1 MRARQPAV
9 PVLILT
15 ATDAVELRV
24 RMFEAGSGD
33 FIAKPFAPGEP
44 EARVRALVQ
53 TESPGQPSTGFGVA
67 PGTAGCRFSLLFQ
80 REGGVTCRCPLHNPL
95 HFAPGELAQSVRA
108 TES

>member
-80 REGGVTCRCPLHNPL
+80 REGASPAGVPCIIRYTLLQAN
-95 HFAPGELAQSVRA
+95 
-108 TES
+108 

>member
-1 MRARQPAV
+1 
-9 PVLILT
+9 VLILT

-80 REGGVTCRCPLHNPL
+80 REGASPAGVPCIIRYTLLQAN
-95 HFAPGELAQSVRA
+95 
-108 TES
+108 